1 MTPYEA
7 ALCAKI
13 AYLDDGA
20 AAARKLGFSY
30 HAVRRKSHFA
40 WIGRRGALT
49 VIGFRGTVFSRTGQR
64 PYRTNFST
72 DLVPWMG
79 AGLVHEGY
87 HHAMWQIVAALRR
100 ERINGGSITLTGHSM
115 GAALAVLAARFL
127 TARRVHAFACPRIGN
142 RAFAKNI
149 TAHVRI
155 IRYVNRGDFL
165 SRLPFRG
172 AVYGSDPEQSEA
184 YVHTGRVVR
193 LGTFGHGMS
202 AYVSGCRHR
211 KIGIFQHI
219 SHFFNKGEDDEISI

>member
-13 AYLDDGA
+13 AYLDNGA

-30 HAVRRKSHFA
+30 QAVRRKSHFA
-40 WIGRRGALT
+40 WIGRRGSLT
-49 VIGFRGTVFSRTGQR
+49 VIAFRGTVFSRAGRRHYQ
-64 PYRTNFST
+64 TNIAT

-79 AGLVHEGY
+79 AGLVHDGF
-87 HHAMWQIVAALRR
+87 HHAMWQIVAAVRR
-100 ERINGGSITLTGHSM
+100 QRIDGENIVLTGHSM

-127 TARRVHAFACPRIGN
+127 SARRVHAFACPRIGN

-172 AVYGSDPEQSEA
+172 TVRGCDPEQTEA
-184 YVHTGRVVR
+184 YVPAGRVVR
-193 LGTFGHGMS
+193 LSTFGHGIS
-202 AYVSGCRHR
+202 AYVSGARRQR
-211 KIGIFQHI
+211 KRYLAT
-219 SHFFNKGEDDEISI
+219 NY